1 MRLFFDIFAIR
12 TLHASD
18 QLHKGWVRRLYFL
31 DKKNSIFTHQI
42 CHSDVTLKDKI
53 TADMSLNTQILI
65 AAILGIAFGFLLSVF
80 PQSSFFTSSLYGLG
94 IISSIFI
101 GLLKMLLIPLIFSS
115 IVVGVSNLQAGGQL
129 GKVWKI
135 TVACCVTTTI
145 LALILGIGCA
155 HLFDVGK
162 GVDIALFQ
170 NDMNQ
175 YQTPDTLTPTS
186 FFTNFIQNTLINP
199 FKAFAEG
206 NVLAVVVF
214 ALFIGVALVH
224 GGERFKAVRQL
235 AAQFFEI
242 MMLMIR
248 WVMKLAPLGIFALL
262 AKLIATED
270 LSVLSRL
277 AEFAVV
283 VTGTTIFHG
292 AVVLPLLL
300 WIFGKMDPVTFFKG
314 TRAALITA
322 FATSSSSATMP
333 LSMKC
338 AQENLK
344 VSPATAGFVIPLGTQ
359 LNMDGTALY
368 EAAAALFVANL
379 IGLDLSLG
387 QQLIVCLTAMIA
399 SLGAP
404 GIPSAGM
411 VTMIMV
417 LQSVGLPA
425 EAIAILLPIDR
436 LLDTVRTVVNVQGDM
451 MISVVVD
458 RHTRETVTEPN
469 S

>member
-1 MRLFFDIFAIR
+1 
-12 TLHASD
+12 
-18 QLHKGWVRRLYFL
+18 
-31 DKKNSIFTHQI
+31 
-42 CHSDVTLKDKI
+42 
-53 TADMSLNTQILI
+53 MSLNSQILI
-65 AAILGIAFGFLLSVF
+65 AAIVGVIFGFILNLF
-80 PQSSFFTSSLYGLG
+80 PSTQFFDASIYGLS
-94 IISSIFI
+94 IVSSVFI

-115 IVVGVSNLQAGGQL
+115 IVVGVSNLQATGQL
-129 GKVWKI
+129 SRTWKI
-135 TVACCVTTTI
+135 TLMCCVTTTT
-145 LALILGIGCA
+145 LALILGLACA
-155 HLFDVGK
+155 HLFNVGK
-162 GVDIALFQ
+162 GVDIVMFQ
-170 NDMNQ
+170 DAMNSH
-175 YQTPDTLTPTS
+175 QTPDTLTPTS

-214 ALFIGVALVH
+214 ALFVGVALVK
-224 GGERFKAVRQL
+224 GGENFRTVRKL
-235 AAQFFEI
+235 SHQFFDI
-242 MMLMIR
+242 MMLMIG
-248 WVMKLAPLGIFALL
+248 WVMKLAPFGILALL

-270 LSVLSRL
+270 ITVLSRL
-277 AEFAVV
+277 AEFAAV

-292 AVVLPLLL
+292 VVVLPLLL
-300 WIFGKMDPVTFFKG
+300 WIFGKMNPLTFFKG
-314 TRAALITA
+314 ARAALITA

-333 LSMKC
+333 LSLKC
-338 AQENLK
+338 AQENLG
-344 VSPATAGFVIPLGTQ
+344 VRPQTAGFVIPLGTQ

-368 EAAAALFVANL
+368 EAAAALFIANL
-379 IGLDLSLG
+379 MGLDLTIG
-387 QQLIVCLTAMIA
+387 QQLIVCATAMIA

-458 RHTRETVTEPN
+458 RHTREENTA
-469 S
+469 

>member
-1 MRLFFDIFAIR
+1 
-12 TLHASD
+12 
-18 QLHKGWVRRLYFL
+18 
-31 DKKNSIFTHQI
+31 
-42 CHSDVTLKDKI
+42 
-53 TADMSLNTQILI
+53 MSLNTQILI
-65 AAILGIAFGFLLSVF
+65 AAILGIAFGFLLNLFSDTQF
-80 PQSSFFTSSLYGLG
+80 FDSSIYLLG
-94 IISSIFI
+94 IASSIFI
-101 GLLKMLLIPLIFSS
+101 GLLKMLLVPLIFSS

-129 GKVWKI
+129 SRTWKI
-135 TVACCVTTTI
+135 TLACCVTTTT
-145 LALILGIGCA
+145 LALILGLSCA

-170 NDMNQ
+170 EAMNNH
-175 YQTPDTLTPTS
+175 QTPDTLTPSS

-214 ALFIGVALVH
+214 ALFLGAALVK
-224 GGERFKAVRQL
+224 GGEKFKTIRNLSV
-235 AAQFFEI
+235 QFFEV
-242 MMLMIR
+242 MMLLVN
-248 WVMKLAPLGIFALL
+248 WVMKLAPIGIFALL
-262 AKLIATED
+262 AKLISTED
-270 LSVLSRL
+270 ISILSRL
-277 AEFAVV
+277 AEFAAV

-300 WIFGKMDPVTFFKG
+300 WIFGKMNPITFFKG
-314 TRAALITA
+314 ARAALITA

-338 AQENLK
+338 AQENLG
-344 VSPATAGFVIPLGTQ
+344 VRPQTAGFVIPLGTQ

-368 EAAAALFVANL
+368 EAAAALFIANL
-379 IGLDLSLG
+379 MGLDLSIG
-387 QQLIVCLTAMIA
+387 QQIIVCLTAMIA

-458 RHTRETVTEPN
+458 HHTKALEYPVDQKTG
-469 S
+469 

>member
-1 MRLFFDIFAIR
+1 
-12 TLHASD
+12 
-18 QLHKGWVRRLYFL
+18 
-31 DKKNSIFTHQI
+31 
-42 CHSDVTLKDKI
+42 
-53 TADMSLNTQILI
+53 MSLNTQILI
-65 AAILGIAFGFLLSVF
+65 AAILGVVFGFILNLF
-80 PQSSFFTSSLYGLG
+80 PDSTFFSASLYGIGLM
-94 IISSIFI
+94 SSIFI

-115 IVVGVSNLQAGGQL
+115 IVVGVSNLQAVGQL
-129 GKVWKI
+129 SRVWKI
-135 TVACCVTTTI
+135 TLACCVTTTT
-145 LALILGIGCA
+145 LALILGLACA
-155 HLFDVGK
+155 HLFAVGK
-162 GVDIALFQ
+162 GVDIVMFQ
-170 NDMNQ
+170 DAMAQ
-175 YQTPDTLTPTS
+175 HQTPDTLTPSS
-186 FFTNFIQNTLINP
+186 FFTNFVQNTLINP

-206 NVLAVVVF
+206 NVLAVVIF
-214 ALFIGVALVH
+214 ALLVGVALVK
-224 GGERFKAVRQL
+224 GGEHFKTVRKLSQ
-235 AAQFFEI
+235 QFFEI
-242 MMLMIR
+242 MMLMIG

-262 AKLIATED
+262 AKLVATED
-270 LSVLSRL
+270 ISVLSRL
-277 AEFAVV
+277 AEFAAV

-292 AVVLPLLL
+292 VVVLPLLL
-300 WIFGKMDPVTFFKG
+300 WIFGKMDPITFFKG

-338 AQENLK
+338 AQENLG
-344 VSPATAGFVIPLGTQ
+344 VRPQTAGFVIPLGTQ

-379 IGLDLSLG
+379 MGLDLSLG
-387 QQLIVCLTAMIA
+387 QQLIVCATAMIA

-458 RHTRETVTEPN
+458 RHTRDDPALH

>member
-1 MRLFFDIFAIR
+1 
-12 TLHASD
+12 
-18 QLHKGWVRRLYFL
+18 
-31 DKKNSIFTHQI
+31 
-42 CHSDVTLKDKI
+42 
-53 TADMSLNTQILI
+53 MSLNTQILI
-65 AAILGIAFGFLLSVF
+65 AAILGVLFGFILNFF
-80 PQSSFFTSSLYGLG
+80 PDTSFFSASLYGIG
-94 IISSIFI
+94 IASSVFI
-101 GLLKMLLIPLIFSS
+101 GLLKMILVPLIFTS

-129 GKVWKI
+129 SRTWKI
-135 TVACCVTTTI
+135 TLLCCVTTTT
-145 LALILGIGCA
+145 LALILGLSCA
-155 HLFDVGK
+155 HLFEVGK
-162 GVDIALFQ
+162 GVDVVMFQ
-170 NDMNQ
+170 DAMSQ
-175 YQTPDTLTPTS
+175 HQTPDTLTPSS

-199 FKAFAEG
+199 FKAFSDG

-214 ALFIGVALVH
+214 ALFVGVALVA
-224 GGERFKAVRQL
+224 GGEKFRTVRKLSLQL
-235 AAQFFEI
+235 FEI
-242 MMLMIR
+242 MMLMIG
-248 WVMKLAPLGIFALL
+248 WIMKIAPIGIFALL
-262 AKLIATED
+262 AKLVATED
-270 LSVLSRL
+270 VSVLSRL
-277 AEFAVV
+277 AEFAAV

-292 AVVLPLLL
+292 IVVLPLLL
-300 WIFGKMDPVTFFKG
+300 WIFGKMNPLTFFKG
-314 TRAALITA
+314 TRSALITA

-338 AQENLK
+338 AQENLG
-344 VSPATAGFVIPLGTQ
+344 VRPQTVGFVIPLGTQ

-368 EAAAALFVANL
+368 EAAAALFIANL
-379 IGLDLSLG
+379 MGLDLTLG
-387 QQLIVCLTAMIA
+387 QQLVVCATAMIA

-458 RHTRETVTEPN
+458 RYTRDAEVSSEA

>member
-1 MRLFFDIFAIR
+1 MLDS
-12 TLHASD
+12 T
-18 QLHKGWVRRLYFL
+18 QLAW
-31 DKKNSIFTHQI
+31 
-42 CHSDVTLKDKI
+42 HSAKQDNI
-53 TADMSLNTQILI
+53 TIYAPMSLNTQILV
-65 AAILGIAFGFLLSVF
+65 AAILGVLFGFLLNLLPGSAF
-80 PQSSFFTSSLYGLG
+80 YDGSLYGLS
-94 IISSIFI
+94 IASSIFI

-115 IVVGVSNLQAGGQL
+115 IVVGVSNLQASGQL
-129 GKVWKI
+129 SRVWKI
-135 TVACCVTTTI
+135 TLLCSVTTTT
-145 LALILGIGCA
+145 LALILGLACA

-162 GVDIALFQ
+162 GVDVRLFQ
-170 NDMNQ
+170 DAMSQ
-175 YQTPDTLTPTS
+175 HQTPDTLTPSS

-214 ALFIGVALVH
+214 ALFVGVALVK
-224 GGERFKAVRQL
+224 GGEQFRTVRRL
-235 AAQFFEI
+235 SHQFFDI
-242 MMLMIR
+242 MMLMIG

-270 LSVLSRL
+270 VTVLSRL

-292 AVVLPLLL
+292 LVVLPLLL
-300 WIFGKMDPVTFFKG
+300 WLFGKMNPVTFFKG

-344 VSPATAGFVIPLGTQ
+344 VRPQTAGFVIPLGTQ

-368 EAAAALFVANL
+368 EAAAALFIANL
-379 IGLDLSLG
+379 MGLDLTLG
-387 QQLIVCLTAMIA
+387 QQLVVCATAMIA

-458 RHTRETVTEPN
+458 RYTRDDEITTQ

>member
-1 MRLFFDIFAIR
+1 
-12 TLHASD
+12 
-18 QLHKGWVRRLYFL
+18 
-31 DKKNSIFTHQI
+31 
-42 CHSDVTLKDKI
+42 
-53 TADMSLNTQILI
+53 MSLNTQILI
-65 AAILGIAFGFLLSVF
+65 AAILGVAFGFILNLYPETRLF
-80 PQSSFFTSSLYGLG
+80 QGSLYGLG

-115 IVVGVSNLQAGGQL
+115 IVVGVSNLQTGGQL
-129 GKVWKI
+129 GRTWKI
-135 TVACCVTTTI
+135 TLLCCVTTTA
-145 LALILGIGCA
+145 LALILGLTCA
-155 HLFDVGK
+155 HLFEVGK
-162 GVDIALFQ
+162 GVDISLFQ
-170 NDMNQ
+170 ANIQQ
-175 YQTPDTLTPTS
+175 YQTPDTLTPSS
-186 FFTNFIQNTLINP
+186 FLTNFIQNTLINP
-199 FKAFAEG
+199 FKAFTEG

-214 ALFIGVALVH
+214 AMLLGVALVQ
-224 GGERFKAVRQL
+224 GGEQFKTVRQL
-235 AAQFFEI
+235 SQQIFDI
-242 MMLMIR
+242 MLLMIG

-262 AKLIATED
+262 AKLIMTED
-270 LSVLSRL
+270 LSVLTRL
-277 AEFAVV
+277 AEFAAV

-292 AVVLPLLL
+292 VVVLPLLL
-300 WIFGKMDPVTFFKG
+300 WMFGRMSPVTFFKG

-338 AQENLK
+338 AQENLG
-344 VSPATAGFVIPLGTQ
+344 VRPQTAGFVIPLGTQ

-379 IGLDLSLG
+379 MGLDLSLG
-387 QQLIVCLTAMIA
+387 QQLVVCATAMIA

-458 RHTRETVTEPN
+458 RHTRKLSTDEVA
-469 S
+469 

>member
-1 MRLFFDIFAIR
+1 
-12 TLHASD
+12 
-18 QLHKGWVRRLYFL
+18 
-31 DKKNSIFTHQI
+31 
-42 CHSDVTLKDKI
+42 
-53 TADMSLNTQILI
+53 MSLNTQILM
-65 AAILGIAFGFLLSVF
+65 AAIFGVAFGFLMNLF
-80 PQSSFFTSSLYGLG
+80 PQTQFFDVSLYGLG
-94 IISSIFI
+94 ILSSVFI

-129 GKVWKI
+129 SRVWKI
-135 TVACCVTTTI
+135 TLACCVTTTT
-145 LALILGIGCA
+145 LALILGLACA
-155 HLFDVGK
+155 HIFQVGK
-162 GVDIALFQ
+162 GVYVVMFQ
-170 NDMNQ
+170 DAMSTH
-175 YQTPDTLTPTS
+175 QTPDTLTPAS

-214 ALFIGVALVH
+214 ALLIGVALVK
-224 GGERFKAVRQL
+224 GGDKFRSVRKLSQ
-235 AAQFFEI
+235 QFFDI
-242 MMLMIR
+242 MMLMIG

-277 AEFAVV
+277 AEFAAV

-300 WIFGKMDPVTFFKG
+300 WFFGKMSPITFFKG

-338 AQENLK
+338 AQENLG
-344 VSPATAGFVIPLGTQ
+344 VRPQTAGFVIPLGTQ

-368 EAAAALFVANL
+368 EAAAALFIANL
-379 IGLDLSLG
+379 MGLDLSLG
-387 QQLIVCLTAMIA
+387 QQLVVCATAMIA

-458 RHTRETVTEPN
+458 RHTRDDELPEATR
-469 S
+469 

>member
-1 MRLFFDIFAIR
+1 MP
-12 TLHASD
+12 TE
-18 QLHKGWVRRLYFL
+18 
-31 DKKNSIFTHQI
+31 KNN
-42 CHSDVTLKDKI
+42 
-53 TADMSLNTQILI
+53 ADMNLNTQILI
-65 AAILGIAFGFLLSVF
+65 AAILGLAFGFLLTMYPDTAFVKH
-80 PQSSFFTSSLYGLG
+80 SLYGLG
-94 IISSIFI
+94 ILSSVFI
-101 GLLKMLLIPLIFSS
+101 GLLKMLLVPLIFSS

-129 GKVWKI
+129 GPVWKI
-135 TVACCVTTTI
+135 TFLCCLTTTT
-145 LALILGIGCA
+145 LALILGISCA
-155 HLFDVGK
+155 HLFEVGR
-162 GVDIALFQ
+162 GIDISIFQ
-170 NDMNQ
+170 TSMQN
-175 YQTPDTLTPTS
+175 YQAPDSLNPAS

-199 FKAFAEG
+199 FKAFSDG

-214 ALFIGVALVH
+214 ALFVGVALVQ
-224 GGERFKAVRQL
+224 GGERFKSIRLLSQ
-235 AAQFFEI
+235 QFFEM
-242 MMLMIR
+242 MMLLVG

-262 AKLIATED
+262 AKLMATED
-270 LSVLSRL
+270 ISVLSRL

-300 WIFGKMDPVTFFKG
+300 WIFGRMSPWTFLKG
-314 TRAALITA
+314 TRTALITA

-333 LSMKC
+333 ISMKC
-338 AQENLK
+338 AQENLG
-344 VSPATAGFVIPLGTQ
+344 VRQQTAGFVIPLGTQ

-379 IGLDLSLG
+379 VGLDLNLT
-387 QQLIVCLTAMIA
+387 QQIIVCLTAMIA

-458 RHTRETVTEPN
+458 RYTKDKDISV
-469 S
+469 

>member
-1 MRLFFDIFAIR
+1 MI
-12 TLHASD
+12 
-18 QLHKGWVRRLYFL
+18 K
-31 DKKNSIFTHQI
+31 
-42 CHSDVTLKDKI
+42 
-53 TADMSLNTQILI
+53 ADAMSLNTQILI
-65 AAILGIAFGFLLSVF
+65 AAILGLIAGYVLTLF
-80 PQSSFFTSSLYGLG
+80 PGSQFFHAGIYGLS

-129 GKVWKI
+129 GRVWKI
-135 TVACCVTTTI
+135 TVACCVTTTT
-145 LALILGIGCA
+145 LALILGIGSA

-162 GVDIALFQ
+162 GVDIAMFQ
-170 NDMNQ
+170 QAMSEH
-175 YQTPDTLTPTS
+175 QTPDTLTPTS
-186 FFTNFIQNTLINP
+186 FLTNFIQNTLINP

-224 GGERFKAVRQL
+224 GGDRFRTVRNL
-235 AAQFFEI
+235 SAQFFDI
-242 MMLMIR
+242 MMLMIG

-262 AKLIATED
+262 AKLLATED
-270 LSVLSRL
+270 ISVLSRL

-300 WIFGKMDPVTFFKG
+300 WIFGKMDPLTFFKG

-333 LSMKC
+333 LSLKC
-338 AQENLK
+338 AQENLG
-344 VSPATAGFVIPLGTQ
+344 VRPQTAGFVIPLGTQ

-368 EAAAALFVANL
+368 EAAAALFIASL
-379 IGLDLSLG
+379 MGLDLSLG
-387 QQLIVCLTAMIA
+387 QQVIVCLTAMIA

-458 RHTRETVTEPN
+458 RHTREMEQQT
-469 S
+469 

>member
-1 MRLFFDIFAIR
+1 MLDSAQLAWHSAKQDDITIYAP
-12 TLHASD
+12 
-18 QLHKGWVRRLYFL
+18 
-31 DKKNSIFTHQI
+31 
-42 CHSDVTLKDKI
+42 
-53 TADMSLNTQILI
+53 MSLNTQILV
-65 AAILGIAFGFLLSVF
+65 AAILGVLFGFLLNLLPGSAF
-80 PQSSFFTSSLYGLG
+80 YDGSLYGLS
-94 IISSIFI
+94 IASSIFI

-115 IVVGVSNLQAGGQL
+115 IVVGVSNLQASGQL
-129 GKVWKI
+129 SRVWKI
-135 TVACCVTTTI
+135 TLLCCVTTTT
-145 LALILGIGCA
+145 LALILGLACA
-155 HLFDVGK
+155 HLFEVGK
-162 GVDIALFQ
+162 GVDVRLFQ
-170 NDMNQ
+170 DAMSQ
-175 YQTPDTLTPTS
+175 HQTPDTLTPSS

-199 FKAFAEG
+199 FKALAEG

-214 ALFIGVALVH
+214 ALFVGVALVK
-224 GGERFKAVRQL
+224 GGEQFRTVRRL
-235 AAQFFEI
+235 SHQFFDI
-242 MMLMIR
+242 MMLMIG

-270 LSVLSRL
+270 VTVLSRL

-292 AVVLPLLL
+292 LVVLPLLL
-300 WIFGKMDPVTFFKG
+300 WLFGKMNPVTFFKG

-344 VSPATAGFVIPLGTQ
+344 VRPQTAGFVIPLGTQ

-368 EAAAALFVANL
+368 EAAAALFIANL
-379 IGLDLSLG
+379 MGLDLTLG
-387 QQLIVCLTAMIA
+387 QQLVVCATAMIA

-458 RHTRETVTEPN
+458 RYTRDDEITTQ

>member
-1 MRLFFDIFAIR
+1 
-12 TLHASD
+12 
-18 QLHKGWVRRLYFL
+18 
-31 DKKNSIFTHQI
+31 
-42 CHSDVTLKDKI
+42 
-53 TADMSLNTQILI
+53 MSLNTQILI
-65 AAILGIAFGFLLSVF
+65 AAILGIAFGFLLNQF
-80 PQSSFFTSSLYGLG
+80 PNTQFFEASIYGLG
-94 IISSIFI
+94 ITSSIFI
-101 GLLKMLLIPLIFSS
+101 GLLKMLLVPLIFSS
-115 IVVGVSNLQAGGQL
+115 IVVGVSNLQTSGQL
-129 GKVWKI
+129 SRTWKI
-135 TVACCVTTTI
+135 TLACCVTTTT
-145 LALILGIGCA
+145 LALILGISCA
-155 HLFDVGK
+155 HLFEVGK

-170 NDMNQ
+170 DAMNQ
-175 YQTPDTLTPTS
+175 HQTPDTLTASS

-214 ALFIGVALVH
+214 ALLLGVALVKC
-224 GGERFKAVRQL
+224 GERFKSIRQL
-235 AAQFFEI
+235 STQFFEV
-242 MMLMIR
+242 MMMMVG
-248 WVMKLAPLGIFALL
+248 WVMKLAPIGIFALL
-262 AKLIATED
+262 AKLISTED
-270 LSVLSRL
+270 ISILSRL
-277 AEFAVV
+277 AEFAAV

-300 WIFGKMDPVTFFKG
+300 WIFGRMSPITFFKG
-314 TRAALITA
+314 ARAALITA

-338 AQENLK
+338 AQENLG
-344 VSPATAGFVIPLGTQ
+344 VRPQTAGFVIPLGTQ

-368 EAAAALFVANL
+368 EAAAALFIANL
-379 IGLDLSLG
+379 MGLDLSLG
-387 QQLIVCLTAMIA
+387 QQVIVCLTAMIA

-458 RHTRETVTEPN
+458 RYTKDMGSP

>member
-1 MRLFFDIFAIR
+1 MLDSAQLAWHSAKQDDITIYAP
-12 TLHASD
+12 
-18 QLHKGWVRRLYFL
+18 
-31 DKKNSIFTHQI
+31 
-42 CHSDVTLKDKI
+42 
-53 TADMSLNTQILI
+53 MSLNTQILV
-65 AAILGIAFGFLLSVF
+65 AAILGVLFGFLLNLLPGSAF
-80 PQSSFFTSSLYGLG
+80 YDGSLYGLS
-94 IISSIFI
+94 IASSIFI

-115 IVVGVSNLQAGGQL
+115 IVVGVSSLQASGQL
-129 GKVWKI
+129 SRVWKI
-135 TVACCVTTTI
+135 TLLCCVTTTT
-145 LALILGIGCA
+145 LALILGLACA
-155 HLFDVGK
+155 HLFEVGK
-162 GVDIALFQ
+162 GVDVRLFQ
-170 NDMNQ
+170 DAMSQ
-175 YQTPDTLTPTS
+175 HQTPDTLTPSS

-214 ALFIGVALVH
+214 ALFVGVALVK
-224 GGERFKAVRQL
+224 GGEQFRTVRRL
-235 AAQFFEI
+235 SHQFFDI
-242 MMLMIR
+242 MMLMIG

-270 LSVLSRL
+270 VTVLSRL

-292 AVVLPLLL
+292 LVVLPLLL
-300 WIFGKMDPVTFFKG
+300 WLFGKMNPMTFFKG

-344 VSPATAGFVIPLGTQ
+344 VRPQTAGFVIPLGTQ

-368 EAAAALFVANL
+368 EAAAALFIANL
-379 IGLDLSLG
+379 MGLDLTLG
-387 QQLIVCLTAMIA
+387 QQLVVCATAMIA

-458 RHTRETVTEPN
+458 RYTRDDEIATQ

>member
-1 MRLFFDIFAIR
+1 MLDSAQLAWHSAKQDDITIYAP
-12 TLHASD
+12 
-18 QLHKGWVRRLYFL
+18 
-31 DKKNSIFTHQI
+31 
-42 CHSDVTLKDKI
+42 
-53 TADMSLNTQILI
+53 MSLNTQILV
-65 AAILGIAFGFLLSVF
+65 AAILGVLFGFFLNLLPDSAF
-80 PQSSFFTSSLYGLG
+80 YDGSLYGLS
-94 IISSIFI
+94 IASSIFI

-115 IVVGVSNLQAGGQL
+115 IVVGVSNLQASGQL
-129 GKVWKI
+129 NRVWKI
-135 TVACCVTTTI
+135 TLLCCVTTTT
-145 LALILGIGCA
+145 LALILGLACA
-155 HLFDVGK
+155 HLFEVGK
-162 GVDIALFQ
+162 GVDVRLFQ
-170 NDMNQ
+170 DAMSQ
-175 YQTPDTLTPTS
+175 HQTPDTLTPSS

-214 ALFIGVALVH
+214 ALFVGVALVK
-224 GGERFKAVRQL
+224 GGEQFRTVRRL
-235 AAQFFEI
+235 SHQFFDI
-242 MMLMIR
+242 MMLMIG

-270 LSVLSRL
+270 VTVLSRL

-292 AVVLPLLL
+292 LVVLPLLL
-300 WIFGKMDPVTFFKG
+300 WLFGKMNPVTFFKG

-344 VSPATAGFVIPLGTQ
+344 VRPQTAGFVIPLGTQ

-368 EAAAALFVANL
+368 EAAAALFIANL
-379 IGLDLSLG
+379 MGLDLTLG
-387 QQLIVCLTAMIA
+387 QQLVVCATAMIA

-458 RHTRETVTEPN
+458 RYTRDDEIAIQ

>member
-1 MRLFFDIFAIR
+1 
-12 TLHASD
+12 
-18 QLHKGWVRRLYFL
+18 
-31 DKKNSIFTHQI
+31 
-42 CHSDVTLKDKI
+42 
-53 TADMSLNTQILI
+53 MSLNTQILV
-65 AAILGIAFGFLLSVF
+65 AAILGVLFGFLLNLLPGSAF
-80 PQSSFFTSSLYGLG
+80 YDGSLYGLS
-94 IISSIFI
+94 IASSIFI

-115 IVVGVSNLQAGGQL
+115 IVVGVSNLQASGQL
-129 GKVWKI
+129 SRVWKI
-135 TVACCVTTTI
+135 TLLCCVTTTT
-145 LALILGIGCA
+145 LALILGLACA

-162 GVDIALFQ
+162 GVDVRLFQ
-170 NDMNQ
+170 DAMSQ
-175 YQTPDTLTPTS
+175 HQTPDTLTPSS

-214 ALFIGVALVH
+214 ALFVGVALVK
-224 GGERFKAVRQL
+224 GGEQFRTVRRL
-235 AAQFFEI
+235 SHQFFDI
-242 MMLMIR
+242 MMLMIG

-270 LSVLSRL
+270 VTVLSRL

-292 AVVLPLLL
+292 LVVLPLLL
-300 WIFGKMDPVTFFKG
+300 WLFGKMNPVTFFKG

-344 VSPATAGFVIPLGTQ
+344 VRPQTAGFVIPLGTQ

-368 EAAAALFVANL
+368 EAAAALFIANL
-379 IGLDLSLG
+379 MGLDLTLG
-387 QQLIVCLTAMIA
+387 QQLVVCATAMIA

-458 RHTRETVTEPN
+458 RYTRDDEIAIQ

>member
-1 MRLFFDIFAIR
+1 
-12 TLHASD
+12 
-18 QLHKGWVRRLYFL
+18 
-31 DKKNSIFTHQI
+31 
-42 CHSDVTLKDKI
+42 
-53 TADMSLNTQILI
+53 MSLNTQILI
-65 AAILGIAFGFLLSVF
+65 AAILGVVFGFILNLF
-80 PQSSFFTSSLYGLG
+80 PDSTFFSASLYGIGLM
-94 IISSIFI
+94 SSIFI

-115 IVVGVSNLQAGGQL
+115 IVVGVSNLQAVGQL
-129 GKVWKI
+129 SRVWKI
-135 TVACCVTTTI
+135 TLACCVTTTT
-145 LALILGIGCA
+145 LALILGLACA
-155 HLFDVGK
+155 HLFAVGK
-162 GVDIALFQ
+162 GVDIVMFQ
-170 NDMNQ
+170 DAMEQ
-175 YQTPDTLTPTS
+175 HQTPDTLTPSS
-186 FFTNFIQNTLINP
+186 FFTNFVQNTLINP

-206 NVLAVVVF
+206 NVLAVVIF
-214 ALFIGVALVH
+214 ALLVGVALVK
-224 GGERFKAVRQL
+224 GGEHFKTVRKLSQ
-235 AAQFFEI
+235 QFFEI
-242 MMLMIR
+242 MMLMIG

-262 AKLIATED
+262 AKLVATED
-270 LSVLSRL
+270 ISVLSRL
-277 AEFAVV
+277 AEFAAV

-292 AVVLPLLL
+292 VVVLPLLL
-300 WIFGKMDPVTFFKG
+300 WIFGKMDPITFFKG

-322 FATSSSSATMP
+322 FATSSSSAAMP

-338 AQENLK
+338 AQENLG
-344 VSPATAGFVIPLGTQ
+344 VRPQTAGFVIPLGTQ

-379 IGLDLSLG
+379 MGLDLSLG
-387 QQLIVCLTAMIA
+387 QQLIVCATAMIA

-458 RHTRETVTEPN
+458 RHTRDDPALH

>member
-1 MRLFFDIFAIR
+1 M
-12 TLHASD
+12 
-18 QLHKGWVRRLYFL
+18 
-31 DKKNSIFTHQI
+31 N
-42 CHSDVTLKDKI
+42 
-53 TADMSLNTQILI
+53 LNTQILI
-65 AAILGIAFGFLLSVF
+65 AAVLGLAFGLLLTAHPETIF
-80 PQSSFFTSSLYGLG
+80 AANSLYGLG
-94 IISSIFI
+94 ILSSIFI

-115 IVVGVSNLQAGGQL
+115 IVVGVSNLQAGGQF
-129 GKVWKI
+129 GRVWKI
-135 TVACCVTTTI
+135 TALSCVTTTT
-145 LALILGIGCA
+145 LALILGLTCA
-155 HLFDVGK
+155 HIFEVGK
-162 GVDIALFQ
+162 GVDISIFQ
-170 NDMNQ
+170 ADMQ
-175 YQTPDTLTPTS
+175 SHQSPDTLTPSS
-186 FFTNFIQNTLINP
+186 FLTNFIQNTLINP
-199 FKAFAEG
+199 FKAFSEG

-214 ALFIGVALVH
+214 ALFLGVALVK
-224 GGERFKAVRQL
+224 GGERFNVVRQISQ
-235 AAQFFEI
+235 QFFEI
-242 MMLMIR
+242 MMMLVG
-248 WVMKLAPLGIFALL
+248 WVMKLAPIGIFALL

-292 AVVLPLLL
+292 VVVLPALL
-300 WIFGKMDPVTFFKG
+300 WIFGRMNPMTFFRG
-314 TRAALITA
+314 ARTALITA

-338 AQENLK
+338 AQENLG
-344 VSPATAGFVIPLGTQ
+344 VRPQTAGFVIPLGTQ

-368 EAAAALFVANL
+368 EAAAALFIANL
-379 IGLDLSLG
+379 MGLELSLT
-387 QQLIVCLTAMIA
+387 QQIIVCLTAMIA

-458 RHTRETVTEPN
+458 RYAKKAETEL

>member
-1 MRLFFDIFAIR
+1 
-12 TLHASD
+12 
-18 QLHKGWVRRLYFL
+18 
-31 DKKNSIFTHQI
+31 
-42 CHSDVTLKDKI
+42 
-53 TADMSLNTQILI
+53 MSLNTQILI
-65 AAILGIAFGFLLSVF
+65 AAILGVAFGFLLNQF
-80 PQSSFFTSSLYGLG
+80 PNTQFFEASIYGLG
-94 IISSIFI
+94 IASSIFI
-101 GLLKMLLIPLIFSS
+101 GLLKMLLVPLIFSS

-129 GKVWKI
+129 SRTWKI
-135 TVACCVTTTI
+135 TLACCVTTTT
-145 LALILGIGCA
+145 LALILGISCA

-162 GVDIALFQ
+162 GVDITLFQ
-170 NDMNQ
+170 DAMNQ
-175 YQTPDTLTPTS
+175 HQSPDTLTASS

-214 ALFIGVALVH
+214 ALLLGVALVK
-224 GGERFKAVRQL
+224 GGERFQSIRKL
-235 AAQFFEI
+235 STQFFEV
-242 MMLMIR
+242 MMMMVG
-248 WVMKLAPLGIFALL
+248 WVMKLAPIGIFALL
-262 AKLIATED
+262 AKLISTED
-270 LSVLSRL
+270 ISILSRL
-277 AEFAVV
+277 AEFAAV

-292 AVVLPLLL
+292 VVVLPLLL
-300 WIFGKMDPVTFFKG
+300 WIFGRMSPITFFRG

-338 AQENLK
+338 AQENLG
-344 VSPATAGFVIPLGTQ
+344 VRPQTAGFVIPLGTQ

-368 EAAAALFVANL
+368 EAAAALFIANL
-379 IGLDLSLG
+379 MGLDLSLG
-387 QQLIVCLTAMIA
+387 QQVIVCLTAMIA

-458 RHTRETVTEPN
+458 RYTKDMDSP

>member
-1 MRLFFDIFAIR
+1 
-12 TLHASD
+12 
-18 QLHKGWVRRLYFL
+18 
-31 DKKNSIFTHQI
+31 
-42 CHSDVTLKDKI
+42 
-53 TADMSLNTQILI
+53 MSLNTQILL
-65 AAILGIAFGFLLSVF
+65 AAILGAAFGFLLNQF
-80 PQSSFFTSSLYGLG
+80 PQTQFFELSLYGLG
-94 IISSIFI
+94 IAGSVFI

-129 GKVWKI
+129 SRVWKI
-135 TVACCVTTTI
+135 TLACCVTTTT
-145 LALILGIGCA
+145 LALLLGLACA
-155 HLFDVGK
+155 HIFQVGK
-162 GVDIALFQ
+162 GVDIMLFQ
-170 NDMNQ
+170 DAMNQ
-175 YQTPDTLTPTS
+175 HQTPDTLTPAS

-214 ALFIGVALVH
+214 ALFIGAALVK
-224 GGERFKAVRQL
+224 GGDKFRSVRKLSQ
-235 AAQFFEI
+235 QFFDI
-242 MMLMIR
+242 MMLMIG

-262 AKLIATED
+262 AKLISTED
-270 LSVLSRL
+270 ISVLSRL
-277 AEFAVV
+277 AEFAAV

-300 WIFGKMDPVTFFKG
+300 WIFGRMNPVAFFKG
-314 TRAALITA
+314 ARAALITA
-322 FATSSSSATMP
+322 FATSSSSAAMP

-338 AQENLK
+338 AQENLG
-344 VSPATAGFVIPLGTQ
+344 VRPQTAGFVIPLGTQ

-368 EAAAALFVANL
+368 EAAAALFIANL
-379 IGLDLSLG
+379 MGLDLTLG
-387 QQLIVCLTAMIA
+387 QQLVVCATAMIA

-458 RHTRETVTEPN
+458 RHTRDADAPA
-469 S
+469 SAS

>member
-1 MRLFFDIFAIR
+1 M
-12 TLHASD
+12 
-18 QLHKGWVRRLYFL
+18 
-31 DKKNSIFTHQI
+31 N
-42 CHSDVTLKDKI
+42 
-53 TADMSLNTQILI
+53 LNTQILI
-65 AAILGIAFGFLLSVF
+65 AAVLGLAFGLLLTAYPETIFVAN
-80 PQSSFFTSSLYGLG
+80 SLYGLG
-94 IISSIFI
+94 ILSSIFI

-115 IVVGVSNLQAGGQL
+115 IVVGVSNLQAGGQF
-129 GKVWKI
+129 GRVWKI
-135 TVACCVTTTI
+135 TALSCVTTTT
-145 LALILGIGCA
+145 LALILGLTCA
-155 HLFDVGK
+155 HIFEVGK
-162 GVDIALFQ
+162 GVDISIFQ
-170 NDMNQ
+170 ADMQ
-175 YQTPDTLTPTS
+175 SHQSPDTLTPSS
-186 FFTNFIQNTLINP
+186 FLTNFIQNTLINP
-199 FKAFAEG
+199 FKAFSEG

-214 ALFIGVALVH
+214 ALFLGVALVK
-224 GGERFKAVRQL
+224 GGERFNVVRQISQ
-235 AAQFFEI
+235 QFFEI
-242 MMLMIR
+242 MMMLVG
-248 WVMKLAPLGIFALL
+248 WVMKLAPIGIFALL

-292 AVVLPLLL
+292 AVVLPALL
-300 WIFGKMDPVTFFKG
+300 WVFGRMNPITFFRG
-314 TRAALITA
+314 ARAALVTA

-338 AQENLK
+338 AQENLG
-344 VSPATAGFVIPLGTQ
+344 VRPQTAGFVIPLGTQ

-368 EAAAALFVANL
+368 EAAAALFIANL
-379 IGLDLSLG
+379 MGLELSLT
-387 QQLIVCLTAMIA
+387 QQIIVCLTAMIA

-451 MISVVVD
+451 MISVIVD
-458 RHTRETVTEPN
+458 RYAKKAETEL

>member
-1 MRLFFDIFAIR
+1 
-12 TLHASD
+12 
-18 QLHKGWVRRLYFL
+18 
-31 DKKNSIFTHQI
+31 
-42 CHSDVTLKDKI
+42 
-53 TADMSLNTQILI
+53 MSLNTQILI
-65 AAILGIAFGFLLSVF
+65 AAILGVAFGFLLNLF
-80 PQSSFFTSSLYGLG
+80 PATQFFDSSIYLLG
-94 IISSIFI
+94 IASSIFI
-101 GLLKMLLIPLIFSS
+101 GLLKMLLVPLIFSS

-129 GKVWKI
+129 SRTWKI
-135 TVACCVTTTI
+135 TLACCVTTTT
-145 LALILGIGCA
+145 LALILGLTCA

-170 NDMNQ
+170 DAMTNH
-175 YQTPDTLTPTS
+175 QTPDTLTPSS

-214 ALFIGVALVH
+214 ALFLGAALVK
-224 GGERFKAVRQL
+224 GGDKFKSIRVL
-235 AAQFFEI
+235 SLQFFEV
-242 MMLMIR
+242 MMFLVS
-248 WVMKLAPLGIFALL
+248 WVMKLAPIGIFALL
-262 AKLIATED
+262 AKLISTED
-270 LSVLSRL
+270 ISILSRL
-277 AEFAVV
+277 AEFAAV

-300 WIFGKMDPVTFFKG
+300 WVFGEMSPITFFKG
-314 TRAALITA
+314 ARAALITA

-333 LSMKC
+333 LSMQC
-338 AQENLK
+338 AQQNLG
-344 VSPATAGFVIPLGTQ
+344 VRPQTAGFVIPLGTQ

-368 EAAAALFVANL
+368 EAAAALFIANL
-379 IGLDLSLG
+379 MGLDLSIA
-387 QQLIVCLTAMIA
+387 QQIIVCLTAMIA

-458 RHTRETVTEPN
+458 HHTKTLEKTSSYN

>member
-1 MRLFFDIFAIR
+1 
-12 TLHASD
+12 
-18 QLHKGWVRRLYFL
+18 
-31 DKKNSIFTHQI
+31 
-42 CHSDVTLKDKI
+42 
-53 TADMSLNTQILI
+53 MSLNTQILI
-65 AAILGIAFGFLLSVF
+65 AAILGVAFGFLLNLF
-80 PQSSFFTSSLYGLG
+80 PHTQFFDISLYGLG
-94 IISSIFI
+94 LASSIFI

-129 GKVWKI
+129 GRVWKI
-135 TVACCVTTTI
+135 TLLCCVTTTT
-145 LALILGIGCA
+145 LALILGLSCA
-155 HLFDVGK
+155 HLFNVGK
-162 GVDIALFQ
+162 GVDIVMFQ
-170 NDMNQ
+170 DAMNSH
-175 YQTPDTLTPTS
+175 QTPDTLTPSS

-214 ALFIGVALVH
+214 ALFIGVALVK
-224 GGERFKAVRQL
+224 GGENFRSVRKL
-235 AAQFFEI
+235 SLQFFDI
-242 MMLMIR
+242 MMMMIS

-262 AKLIATED
+262 AKLISTED
-270 LSVLSRL
+270 ISVLSRL
-277 AEFAVV
+277 AEFAAV

-300 WIFGKMDPVTFFKG
+300 WIFGKMSPITFFKG

-333 LSMKC
+333 LSLKC

-344 VSPATAGFVIPLGTQ
+344 VRPQTAGFVIPLGTQ

-368 EAAAALFVANL
+368 EAAAALFIANL
-379 IGLDLSLG
+379 MGLDLSIG
-387 QQLIVCLTAMIA
+387 QQLIVCATAMIA

-458 RHTRETVTEPN
+458 RYSREPQVD
-469 S
+469 

>member
-1 MRLFFDIFAIR
+1 
-12 TLHASD
+12 
-18 QLHKGWVRRLYFL
+18 
-31 DKKNSIFTHQI
+31 
-42 CHSDVTLKDKI
+42 
-53 TADMSLNTQILI
+53 MSLNTQILI
-65 AAILGIAFGFLLSVF
+65 AAILGIAFGFLLNLF
-80 PQSSFFTSSLYGLG
+80 PATQFFDSSIYLLG
-94 IISSIFI
+94 IASSIFI
-101 GLLKMLLIPLIFSS
+101 GLLKMLLVPLIFSS

-129 GKVWKI
+129 SRTWKI
-135 TVACCVTTTI
+135 TLACCVTTTT
-145 LALILGIGCA
+145 LALILGLTCA

-170 NDMNQ
+170 DAMTNH
-175 YQTPDTLTPTS
+175 QTPDTLTPSS

-214 ALFIGVALVH
+214 ALFLGAALVK
-224 GGERFKAVRQL
+224 GGDKFKSIRVL
-235 AAQFFEI
+235 SLQFFEV
-242 MMLMIR
+242 MMLLVS
-248 WVMKLAPLGIFALL
+248 WVMKLAPIGIFALL
-262 AKLIATED
+262 AKLISTED
-270 LSVLSRL
+270 ISILSRL
-277 AEFAVV
+277 AEFAAV

-300 WIFGKMDPVTFFKG
+300 WVFGKMSPITFFKG
-314 TRAALITA
+314 ARAALITA

-333 LSMKC
+333 LSMQC
-338 AQENLK
+338 AQQNLG
-344 VSPATAGFVIPLGTQ
+344 VRPQTAGFVIPLGTQ

-368 EAAAALFVANL
+368 EAAAALFIANL
-379 IGLDLSLG
+379 MGLDLSIA
-387 QQLIVCLTAMIA
+387 QQIIVCLTAMIA

-458 RHTRETVTEPN
+458 HHTKTLEKTSSYN

>member
-1 MRLFFDIFAIR
+1 
-12 TLHASD
+12 
-18 QLHKGWVRRLYFL
+18 
-31 DKKNSIFTHQI
+31 
-42 CHSDVTLKDKI
+42 
-53 TADMSLNTQILI
+53 MSLNTQILI
-65 AAILGIAFGFLLSVF
+65 AAILGVAFGFLLNQF
-80 PQSSFFTSSLYGLG
+80 PETQFFDTSIYALG
-94 IISSIFI
+94 IASSIFI
-101 GLLKMLLIPLIFSS
+101 GLLKMLLVPLIFSS

-129 GKVWKI
+129 SRTWKI
-135 TVACCVTTTI
+135 TLACCVTTTT
-145 LALILGIGCA
+145 LALILGLTCA

-170 NDMNQ
+170 DAMNRH
-175 YQTPDTLTPTS
+175 QTPDTLTPSS

-214 ALFIGVALVH
+214 ALFLGAALVK
-224 GGERFKAVRQL
+224 GGEKFNSIRAL
-235 AAQFFEI
+235 SLQFFEV
-242 MMLMIR
+242 MMLLVS
-248 WVMKLAPLGIFALL
+248 WVMKLAPIGIFALL
-262 AKLIATED
+262 VKLISTED
-270 LSVLSRL
+270 LSILSRL
-277 AEFAVV
+277 AEFAAV

-300 WIFGKMDPVTFFKG
+300 WIFGKMNPITFFKG

-338 AQENLK
+338 AQENLG
-344 VSPATAGFVIPLGTQ
+344 VRPQTAGFVIPLGTQ

-368 EAAAALFVANL
+368 EAAAALFIANL
-379 IGLDLSLG
+379 MGLDLSIG
-387 QQLIVCLTAMIA
+387 QQVIVCLTAMIA

-458 RHTRETVTEPN
+458 RHTREM
-469 S
+469 